1 LTGSVSRDVTV
12 DSSVVIPALASWHE
26 AHGVARA
33 ACHGVTQ
40 VPAHVML
47 ESISVLTRLPRG
59 LALDGKSA
67 TAVVRGKFPTEPL
80 VLSPA
85 QHVALTD
92 AIAAAGLRGGQL
104 YDALVA
110 ATAAAHGVRLIS
122 LDTRAAPTY
131 RAIGVEYE
139 LLLR

>member
-1 LTGSVSRDVTV
+1 
-12 DSSVVIPALASWHE
+12 
-26 AHGVARA
+26 
-33 ACHGVTQ
+33 
-40 VPAHVML
+40 
-47 ESISVLTRLPRG
+47 
-59 LALDGKSA
+59 
-67 TAVVRGKFPTEPL
+67 
-80 VLSPA
+80 
-85 QHVALTD
+85 VALTE